1 MKTPLSNRAPWLL
14 ALALLI
20 SFNVAAQNAKMDPK
34 PVIFAVTYNGSTIEP
49 IAYIENRNLTSVEG
63 GDGPEQSPVSIL
75 DVYFKPRTTYS
86 LIFGGA
92 PVGEVQVKRTHPPG
106 ECSGNSTDVSVKA
119 NGATLKG
126 FVMALA
132 TNSGSKL
139 PSAGYRRRPTQAERS
154 EIEGLVRAEFVK
166 QKAPVNSIGHLRS
179 HNLTAVDVDRDGIA
193 EFIGSYWIAPNKAEC
208 RLLFFIAEK
217 VKTGKYYLPLKEH
230 EVYKATDIMSGDS
243 ADLDEGVYHELL
255 LDVFDYDG
263 DGVSEIFTTTQA
275 FEGRN
280 FHVYRRDGVQWVKS
294 FETYNYRCGY

>member
-1 MKTPLSNRAPWLL
+1 MKTPLSNKAPWLL

-49 IAYIENRNLTSVEG
+49 IAFIENRNLNSVEG
-63 GDGPEQSPVSIL
+63 GDSSEQSPVSFL

-92 PVGEVQVKRTHPPG
+92 PVSEVQVKRTHPPG
-106 ECSGNSTDVSVKA
+106 ECSGSSTDVSVRA

-166 QKAPVNSIGHLRS
+166 QK
-179 HNLTAVDVDRDGIA
+179 
-193 EFIGSYWIAPNKAEC
+193 
-208 RLLFFIAEK
+208 K
-217 VKTGKYYLPLKEH
+217 VLPFP
-230 EVYKATDIMSGDS
+230 GR
-243 ADLDEGVYHELL
+243 EGA
-255 LDVFDYDG
+255 G
-263 DGVSEIFTTTQA
+263 G
-275 FEGRN
+275 
-280 FHVYRRDGVQWVKS
+280 
-294 FETYNYRCGY
+294 